1 MERAAGRN
9 RMVTGSLPACSPETL
24 VRWGGF
30 ALVAGGTLGIVSG
43 VLSLLLAFG
52 VLSHLSPGY
61 EYFHEYYRGKRLL
74 NVFYDLPGPL
84 AALLVAAGL
93 GGVYSLV
100 APGGR
105 QRKLAQAGLILA
117 ASSAVLAAV
126 PDLYRALTQPPPFP
140 YGSPEGTNLSEM
152 VPVATSFGV
161 TAGVLTLGVA
171 ALRAQGLGRCRGLPL
186 VLGLLGAASLSF
198 LYSAGAF
205 GGEVVGVAPAVVVG
219 SSGLLLNAGWVLLGF
234 VLVGA
239 RSRERA
245 LVEAENLALARR
257 LYEEA
262 WGNGNVGV
270 IRALAAPDLV
280 DHHHGQHGPGS
291 FERSAG
297 ALRRSFPDLLFVLE
311 DQRAEGETI
320 TTRWTASGTDRGGVL
335 WYPPTGKAATFSGV
349 YTDRFSDG
357 KLVEHWG
364 ESDTAALLDQLGL
377 SPPSNIEHR

>member
-1 MERAAGRN
+1 
-9 RMVTGSLPACSPETL
+9 
-24 VRWGGF
+24 
-30 ALVAGGTLGIVSG
+30 VSG
-43 VLSLLLAFG
+43 VLFLLLAFG

-100 APGGR
+100 ALGGKR
-105 QRKLAQAGLILA
+105 RKLARAGLILA

-126 PDLYRALTQPPPFP
+126 PGLYRALTQPPPFP
-140 YGSPEGTNLSEM
+140 YGSPEVTNLSEM

-161 TAGVLTLGVA
+161 SAGVLPLGVA
-171 ALRAQGLGRCRGLPL
+171 AVRARGLGRCRVLPL
-186 VLGLLGAASLSF
+186 VLGLLGAASLPY

-205 GGEVVGVAPAVVVG
+205 GGEVAGIAPAVVLG

-234 VLVGA
+234 ALVGA

-245 LVEAENLALARR
+245 LVEAESLALARR

-262 WGNGNVGV
+262 WENGNLGV
-270 IRALAAPDLV
+270 IRTLAAPDLV
-280 DHHHGQHGPGS
+280 DHHHGQRGPES

-297 ALRRSFPDLLFVLE
+297 DLRHSFPDLLFVIE
-311 DQRAEGETI
+311 DQRAAEGETVS
-320 TTRWTASGTDRGGVL
+320 TRWTASGTDRGGVL

-364 ESDTAALLDQLGL
+364 ESDTADLLDQLGL

>member
-1 MERAAGRN
+1 MERAAGRSWT
-9 RMVTGSLPACSPETL
+9 VTGSLPVCSPETL

-30 ALVAGGTLGIVSG
+30 ALVAGGTLGIVSE
-43 VLSLLLAFG
+43 VLSLLLALG

-74 NVFYDLPGPL
+74 NVLYDLPGPL

-93 GGVYSLV
+93 GGLYSLL
-100 APGGR
+100 GGKR
-105 QRKLAQAGLILA
+105 RRLAKAGLFLA
-117 ASSAVLAAV
+117 VSSAVLAAI
-126 PDLYRALTQPPPFP
+126 PNLYWALTQPPPFP
-140 YGSPEGTNLSEM
+140 YGSPKGTNLSEM
-152 VPVATSFGV
+152 VSVATSFGV
-161 TAGVLTLGVA
+161 TVGVLTLGA
-171 ALRAQGLGRCRGLPL
+171 AAVRARGLGRCRLLPL
-186 VLGLLGAASLSF
+186 VLGLLGAASVPY
-198 LYSAGAF
+198 LYLAGAF
-205 GGEVVGVAPAVVVG
+205 GGEVAGSAPVMVMG
-219 SSGLLLNAGWVLLGF
+219 SPGLLLNVGWVLLGF
-234 VLVGA
+234 VLVGG

-262 WGNGNVGV
+262 WGDGDVGV

-280 DHHHGQHGPGS
+280 DHHHGQHGPES

-311 DQRAEGETI
+311 GQRAEGEMV

-364 ESDTAALLDQLGL
+364 ESDMAGLLRQLGL
-377 SPPSNIEHR
+377 PSGR

>member
-1 MERAAGRN
+1 
-9 RMVTGSLPACSPETL
+9 
-24 VRWGGF
+24 
-30 ALVAGGTLGIVSG
+30 
-43 VLSLLLAFG
+43 
-52 VLSHLSPGY
+52 
-61 EYFHEYYRGKRLL
+61 
-74 NVFYDLPGPL
+74 
-84 AALLVAAGL
+84 
-93 GGVYSLV
+93 
-100 APGGR
+100 
-105 QRKLAQAGLILA
+105 
-117 ASSAVLAAV
+117 V
-126 PDLYRALTQPPPFP
+126 PY
-140 YGSPEGTNLSEM
+140 
-152 VPVATSFGV
+152 
-161 TAGVLTLGVA
+161 
-171 ALRAQGLGRCRGLPL
+171 
-186 VLGLLGAASLSF
+186 
-198 LYSAGAF
+198 LYSVGAF
-205 GGEVVGVAPAVVVG
+205 GGEAVGFAPAVVVG

-280 DHHHGQHGPGS
+280 DHHHGQHGPES

-364 ESDTAALLDQLGL
+364 ESDTAGLLDQLGL

>member
-9 RMVTGSLPACSPETL
+9 WTFTGSLPACSPETP

-30 ALVAGGTLGIVSG
+30 ALVAGGTLGIVSE
-43 VLSLLLAFG
+43 VLSLLLALG

-61 EYFHEYYRGKRLL
+61 EYFHEHYRGKRLL

-84 AALLVAAGL
+84 AALLVAAGQ
-93 GGVYSLV
+93 GGVYSLL
-100 APGGR
+100 ALGGKR
-105 QRKLAQAGLILA
+105 IRLARTGLIFA
-117 ASSAVLAAV
+117 ASSAVLSAV
-126 PDLYRALTQPPPFP
+126 PGLYRALTQPPPFP
-140 YGSPEGTNLSEM
+140 YGSPEGTTLSEM
-152 VPVATSFGV
+152 VPVATSLGV
-161 TAGVLTLGVA
+161 TAGVLMLGVA
-171 ALRAQGLGRCRGLPL
+171 AARARGLGRSRVLPL
-186 VLGLLGAASLSF
+186 VLGLLGAASLPY
-198 LYSAGAF
+198 LYSAMAF
-205 GGEVVGVAPAVVVG
+205 GGEVAGFAPAVVVG

-270 IRALAAPDLV
+270 IRTLAAPDLV
-280 DHHHGQHGPGS
+280 DHHHGQHGPDS

-311 DQRAEGETI
+311 DQRAEGESVM
-320 TTRWTASGTDRGGVL
+320 TRWTASGTDLGGVL

-349 YTDRFSDG
+349 YTDRFYDG

-364 ESDTAALLDQLGL
+364 ESDTAGLLEQLGL
-377 SPPSNIEHR
+377 PSDR

>member
-1 MERAAGRN
+1 
-9 RMVTGSLPACSPETL
+9 V
-24 VRWGGF
+24 
-30 ALVAGGTLGIVSG
+30 
-43 VLSLLLAFG
+43 
-52 VLSHLSPGY
+52 PG
-61 EYFHEYYRGKRLL
+61 
-74 NVFYDLPGPL
+74 
-84 AALLVAAGL
+84 
-93 GGVYSLV
+93 
-100 APGGR
+100 
-105 QRKLAQAGLILA
+105 
-117 ASSAVLAAV
+117 
-126 PDLYRALTQPPPFP
+126 LYRALTQPPPFP

-171 ALRAQGLGRCRGLPL
+171 TLRARGLGRCRVLPL
-186 VLGLLGAASLSF
+186 VLGLLGAASLPY

-205 GGEVVGVAPAVVVG
+205 GGDVAGFAPAVVVG

-239 RSRERA
+239 RGRERA
-245 LVEAENLALARR
+245 QVEAGNLALARR

-262 WGNGNVGV
+262 WGNGDVGV

-280 DHHHGQHGPGS
+280 DHHHGQRGPES

-311 DQRAEGETI
+311 DQRAEGETV
-320 TTRWTASGTDRGGVL
+320 TTRWTASGMDRGGVL
-335 WYPPTGKAATFSGV
+335 WYPPTGKTAKFSGV

-364 ESDTAALLDQLGL
+364 ESDTTGLLEQLGL
-377 SPPSNIEHR
+377 SADR